1 MIAGRSYCW
10 TYYHLLVIN
19 TINWFVLQ
27 AYRVK
32 LDFQKT
38 SVTQAQAERMVLR
51 IGLMYFGL
59 QSDYYTDRMK
69 ELYYLAYNSP
79 EVHPET
85 IHKFT

>member
-1 MIAGRSYCW
+1 MRYC
-10 TYYHLLVIN
+10 LLEEIIVGLIIIYLVFN

-38 SVTQAQAERMVLR
+38 SVTQTQAERIVLHIR
-51 IGLMYFGL
+51 LMYFWL

-69 ELYYLAYNSP
+69 GLYYLDYNSP
-79 EVHPET
+79 EVHP
-85 IHKFT
+85 